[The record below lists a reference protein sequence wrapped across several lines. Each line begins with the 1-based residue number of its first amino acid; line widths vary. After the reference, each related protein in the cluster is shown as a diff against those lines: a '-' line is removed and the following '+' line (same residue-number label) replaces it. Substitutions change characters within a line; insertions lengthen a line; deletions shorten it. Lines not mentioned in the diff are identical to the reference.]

1 MRKTPSP
8 VRSVTRRKARAR
20 QAFTRAMAL
29 YLGAGVSTLALFVF
43 GQAYRASHH
52 VLPDTP
58 GIVSW
63 HTLAQ
68 VGTTQEKGKPAPLF
82 SAAVKALDHTRVNV
96 RGFIVP
102 LESGDEQRHFIL
114 SARPPSCPFCLPGG
128 PEEMIEV
135 FSTRPVAYTEQP
147 IVVSGGL
154 QELTDESDGLIYR
167 LDGAAQMRK

>member
-1 MRKTPSP
+1 
-8 VRSVTRRKARAR
+8 
-20 QAFTRAMAL
+20 
-29 YLGAGVSTLALFVF
+29 LALFVF

-96 RGFIVP
+96 ARVHRAARVWGRATALHPERAAAVV
-102 LESGDEQRHFIL
+102 SVL
-114 SARPPSCPFCLPGG
+114 SAR
-128 PEEMIEV
+128 
-135 FSTRPVAYTEQP
+135 RP
-147 IVVSGGL
+147 
-154 QELTDESDGLIYR
+154 
-167 LDGAAQMRK
+167 